1 MFDIKMDW
9 SISISD
15 TLTVFVVVCK
25 FIDGKNELY
34 WFWKNNNIFYEAMS
48 FYNTP
53 RFQLIHAN
61 TKH

>member
-34 WFWKNNNIFYEAMS
+34 
-48 FYNTP
+48 
-53 RFQLIHAN
+53 
-61 TKH
+61 